1 MAIIKNVLADG
12 PTNFVLHIFMEQ
24 DGGLGGELEDYVL
37 VDPVDYG
44 LPKSPTLKIQKA
56 WHSLVWFDLT
66 LKFGGLVP
74 RAVWTFARDT
84 GPEVDFCHFGG
95 LSDRGTPPPSDD
107 NGKVLI
113 STNGFDQIG
122 SQGTLVL
129 AFRK

>member
-1 MAIIKNVLADG
+1 MAVTVNRLHDG
-12 PTNFVLHIFMEQ
+12 AANLVLHVFMEQ
-24 DGGLGGELEDYVL
+24 DGALGGELDNHVL
-37 VDPVDYG
+37 IDPVDYG
-44 LPKSPTLKIQKA
+44 LPKSPSLKLEQA

-74 RAVWTFARDT
+74 RPIWTFARDQNAL
-84 GPEVDFCHFGG
+84 VDFCKIGG
-95 LSDRGTPPPSDD
+95 LSDRGNPPPSED

-122 SQGTLVL
+122 SQGSLVL